1 MLVLWV
7 HMNMLFLAMSPRSWD
22 TPFCRPLAE
31 PMVMMIMKRPQP
43 TPNPLSAVR
52 TGFWS
57 RTWINSKNPSQ
68 SGRHMRLLGD

>member
-31 PMVMMIMKRPQP
+31 PMVMMIMKSPQP

-52 TGFWS
+52 TGF
-57 RTWINSKNPSQ
+57 
-68 SGRHMRLLGD
+68 